1 MIGEGDRRIT
11 AKKSTLMGTYHRDTM
26 GVFVGH
32 SGIHNHDV
40 GVRMPTRIVLIRMT
54 IQEKGPTIL
63 NHSYFV

>member
-1 MIGEGDRRIT
+1 MLNYQRIT
-11 AKKSTLMGTYHRDTM
+11 AKKSYNGPITGIQWDIM
-26 GVFVGH
+26 GH

-40 GVRMPTRIVLIRMT
+40 GVRMPTRIVLVSMT